1 MKNVNIKDL
10 VYVVLI
16 GLVVATIT
24 GIAVGTVDYLLY
36 NSIGITMKIFYFIG
50 TYFIASYIRRQ
61 YVESTKLYQIV
72 AVIVTL
78 HGYFFSIVVFLVF
91 INGLDTFEY
100 LFTVIYSVEYMVE
113 YFHPLNLI
121 EGGFGAFLE
130 YLFIFIF
137 GYIAYSKTK

>member
-1 MKNVNIKDL
+1 MKNVNTKDL
-10 VYVVLI
+10 VFVILI
-16 GLVVATIT
+16 GMVVSTIT

-36 NSIGITMKIFYFIG
+36 NSIGITMKIFYFMG

-61 YVESTKLYQIV
+61 YVESTKLYQII

-78 HGYFFSIVVFLVF
+78 QGYFFSIVVFLVF

-100 LFTVIYSVEYMVE
+100 LFKTIFSIDYMVD
-113 YFHPLNLI
+113 YFNPNNLI
-121 EGGFGAFLE
+121 AGGFGAFME
-130 YLFIFIF
+130 YLFVFLF